1 MNDILTE
8 NEYRDYII
16 SKLVE
21 NNSFEERSEKEYDR
35 LYAVNPN
42 ALMRFLEKTQPEKL
56 EILRKIHKNNTEK
69 VIINTINSIETTK
82 SSSRLDILKH
92 GIDISYTH
100 LDLVYD
106 KPASNLNKETVKPYK
121 ENIFTVSK
129 EVWASGEERI
139 DLVIFL
145 NGIAI
150 MAFELKCELSGQNYE
165 DAIKQWREERNPKT
179 RLFRWKSG
187 VLVCFAMD
195 LSRVYMTTKVDGAS
209 TFFLPFNQGSG
220 EGINAGEGNPILEN
234 DYSVHYMWDNILTK
248 DSILEIIRKFM
259 FIEVKKEEDPTTKK
273 EKVKETIIFP
283 RYHQLD
289 VVRKLLVDVKENHT
303 LCNYLLQH
311 STGSGK
317 TNEIAWLSYR
327 LASLYDNDDKNIF
340 DSVIICTDR
349 VIVDRQLQDAINML
363 EHKQGRVKTLDS
375 KCSSGDLKTA
385 LESDVKIIVTTI
397 QKFPYIVDSI
407 ATMKNKHFAVIIDE
421 AHSSTAGKNMVAIT
435 QTLGSDNSIEYY
447 SVDDIIDKKILLTGK
462 QPNVSMFAFT
472 ATPKATT
479 LQLFGTTNEH
489 GQKQAF
495 HIYSMKQAIEEGFIL
510 DVLQNYVTYE
520 TFYKLNKIVED
531 DPSLKTDEA
540 KRKIARFIELS
551 DTNIE
556 QRIEIIIEHF
566 RTTVMPELGGQ
577 AKAMVVT
584 ESRAGAVKYRK
595 AFEDYI
601 TRKGYTNIHALVAF
615 SGKVTVNGSEY
626 KESTMNGF
634 SEAKLRDKFD
644 TDQYQVLIVAD
655 KYQTGFDQK
664 KLCAMYILKKLHG
677 VSVVQ
682 TLSRLNRI
690 FPPFDKKTFIL
701 DFANDYSDITKA
713 FAPYYTCTI
722 VSNNVTPASCYDIYN
737 RLLGYYVFYESDIE
751 DFVNLRFSEQQTS
764 GQKKKM
770 ISLLEKSARDIRESA
785 KQDPQRPKA
794 IKKDIRA
801 FIRCYEFLIQVTSL
815 NDRTL
820 HKMYIFLG
828 YLKTMLE
835 DNQPGQGID
844 ISDKIKAT
852 DFVQKKKE
860 EHKRS
865 SIVADPNIKLS
876 NADKAN
882 LAPEKRARL
891 SEIIAEIN
899 SRTGKLFDDDVV
911 YAAVIQIKE
920 LMKKNADLRRSAK
933 TNTLNDF
940 AFTYNDKIDE
950 ILLDGLD
957 QNKDFYSLL
966 LDNNE
971 IKHEFM
977 DIFTEDVY
985 ESCGGKGVYAGNSV
999 R

>member
-1 MNDILTE
+1 MNDILSE
-8 NEYRDYII
+8 KEYQQYII

-21 NNSFEERSEKEYDR
+21 NNGYEERPADEYDR

-69 VIINTINSIETTK
+69 VIISTINSIETTK

-106 KPASNLNKETVKPYK
+106 KPASNLNKETVNQYK
-121 ENIFTVSK
+121 ENIFTVSQ

-150 MAFELKCELSGQNYE
+150 MAFELKCELAGQNYE
-165 DAIKQWREERNPKT
+165 NAIKQWKEKRSPKT

-195 LSRVYMTTKVDGAS
+195 LSRVYMTTKLDEKA

-220 EGINAGEGNPILEN
+220 EGVNAGEGNPILED

-259 FIEVKKEEDPTTKK
+259 FIEVKKK
-273 EKVKETIIFP
+273 EKVTETIIFP

-303 LCNYLLQH
+303 TCNYLLQH
-311 STGSGK
+311 SAGSGK

-327 LASLYDNDDKNIF
+327 LASLYDNNDKNIF
-340 DSVIICTDR
+340 DSVVICTDR

-363 EHKQGRVKTLDS
+363 EHKQGRVRTLDS
-375 KCSSGDLKTA
+375 KCSSGDLKDA

-435 QTLGSDNSIEYY
+435 QSLGSDDSIEYY
-447 SVDDIIDKKILLTGK
+447 SVDDIIDRKILLTGK

-510 DVLQNYVTYE
+510 EVLQNYVTYE

-556 QRIEIIIEHF
+556 QRVEIIIEHF
-566 RTTVMPELGGQ
+566 RTTVMPELNGQ

-601 TRKGYTNIHALVAF
+601 TRKGYSNIHALVAF
-615 SGKVTVNGSEY
+615 SGKVMVDGSEY
-626 KESTMNGF
+626 KEATMNGF

-690 FPPFDKKTFIL
+690 YPPFDKKTFIL
-701 DFANDYSDITKA
+701 DFANDYSTITKA
-713 FAPYYTCTI
+713 FAPYYTRTI
-722 VSNNVTPASCYDIYN
+722 LSNTVTPASCYDIYN
-737 RLLGYYVFYESDIE
+737 RLLGYYVFYEADIE
-751 DFVNLRFSEQQTS
+751 EFVDLRFSEQKTS

-770 ISLLEKSARDIRESA
+770 ISLLQKAARDIRDSA
-785 KQDPQRPKA
+785 KQDPQRPKE
-794 IKKDIRA
+794 IRKDVRA

-828 YLKTMLE
+828 YLKTLLE
-835 DNQPGQGID
+835 EDLPGQGID
-844 ISDKIKAT
+844 ISDKIKAD

-865 SIVADPNIKLS
+865 SLVSDPNVKLS

-882 LAPEKRARL
+882 LAPEKKARL

-899 SRTGKLFDDDVV
+899 SRTGKLFDEDVA
-911 YAAVIQIKE
+911 YAAIIQIKE
-920 LMKKNADLRRSAK
+920 MMKKNADLRRSAK

-940 AFTYNDKIDE
+940 TFTYHDKIDE
-950 ILLDGLD
+950 VLLDGLE
-957 QNKDFYSLL
+957 QNRDFYSLL
-966 LDNNE
+966 LENNE
-971 IKHEFM
+971 IKHEFL

-985 ESCGGKGVYAGNSV
+985 ESCGGKGAYAGDV
-999 R
+999 MR